1 MRECKTLEF
10 KENIETNSFLKT
22 ISAFA
27 NYIDGKIIFG
37 ISDDGAVKGVSNPVE
52 SCLNLENKIND
63 AIKPVPFYT
72 LEINDDNTITLEVK
86 KGSYTPYLY
95 KGKDYKRNDTS
106 TIEVD
111 RLELNR
117 LTLEGMNMTYE
128 EQISFKQ
135 NLSFTQLQKELTD
148 KIGTKKI
155 SVDILKTLGLMKD
168 GKYNNAA
175 SLVADENQ
183 FLGIDIIRYGDTI
196 NELMDRYIGDNIS
209 IFQMYHDAIDFYQK
223 YYTYEKIDGSQ
234 RTNQEIIPY
243 KAFREALANAL
254 VHRLWDVNSRIRI
267 SMYKDKIEITSPGG
281 LPSALNKNE
290 YLNSQVSFLR
300 NPIIGNIF
308 FRLGYIEMFGSGIK
322 RIKDS
327 YNDYQVAPDFLIYE
341 NSITVILPAVNITV
355 NITDDERMILEIIS
369 LEKLSRL
376 QLEKRGNLSKS
387 KTSRILNSL
396 CEKGFIQKTGSGP
409 NTKYSIRNKNY

>member
-37 ISDDGAVKGVSNPVE
+37 ISDDGAVKGVSNSVE

-95 KGKDYKRNDTS
+95 KGKAYKRNDTS

-396 CEKGFIQKTGSGP
+396 CKKGFIQKTGSGP

>member
-1 MRECKTLEF
+1 
-10 KENIETNSFLKT
+10 
-22 ISAFA
+22 
-27 NYIDGKIIFG
+27 
-37 ISDDGAVKGVSNPVE
+37 
-52 SCLNLENKIND
+52 
-63 AIKPVPFYT
+63 
-72 LEINDDNTITLEVK
+72 
-86 KGSYTPYLY
+86 
-95 KGKDYKRNDTS
+95 
-106 TIEVD
+106 
-111 RLELNR
+111 
-117 LTLEGMNMTYE
+117 MTYE